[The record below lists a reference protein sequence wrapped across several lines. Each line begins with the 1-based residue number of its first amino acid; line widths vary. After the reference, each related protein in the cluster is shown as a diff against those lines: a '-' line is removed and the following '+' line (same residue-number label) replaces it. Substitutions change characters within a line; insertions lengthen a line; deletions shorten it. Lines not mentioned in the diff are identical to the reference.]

1 MTSKWES
8 DHEVD
13 EEHWKLVLENILTL
27 QSKEQHK
34 DTTRTFETM
43 KVMLKQKY
51 PAKVL
56 NKVMKQIRG
65 MAETTHFRA
74 FVCAVQGMYKCQ
86 LGHGVSN
93 LLDVKKQGFWSTSL
107 KAFSHQRR
115 AKPFNTLRS
124 KADSFEKSHF

>member
-8 DHEVD
+8 DDEVD
-13 EEHWKLVLENILTL
+13 EDHWKLVLENILTL

-34 DTTRTFETM
+34 DTIRTFETM

-74 FVCAVQGMYKCQ
+74 FVCAVQGMYSLVAVGSSGILKGKQ
-86 LGHGVSN
+86 KLGVTFNSDKQ
-93 LLDVKKQGFWSTSL
+93 DVIDFKKFSKL
-107 KAFSHQRR
+107 KMCR
-115 AKPFNTLRS
+115 ASEANS
-124 KADSFEKSHF
+124 

>member
-1 MTSKWES
+1 MEILNVWILGENRLKSKWEN
-8 DHEVD
+8 DDETD
-13 EEHWKLVLENILTL
+13 EEHWNTCLSNVLSL

-34 DTTRTFETM
+34 ETTKTFETL

-74 FVCAVQGMYKCQ
+74 FVCAVQGK
-86 LGHGVSN
+86 
-93 LLDVKKQGFWSTSL
+93 VKMI
-107 KAFSHQRR
+107 
-115 AKPFNTLRS
+115 
-124 KADSFEKSHF
+124 

>member
-8 DHEVD
+8 DDEID

-34 DTTRTFETM
+34 DTTKTFETM

-74 FVCAVQGMYKCQ
+74 FVCAVQGMYFFKEDLSRCFI
-86 LGHGVSN
+86 N
-93 LLDVKKQGFWSTSL
+93 KKTSL
-107 KAFSHQRR
+107 KIEFLY
-115 AKPFNTLRS
+115 F
-124 KADSFEKSHF
+124 

>member
-1 MTSKWES
+1 LKSKWEN
-8 DHEVD
+8 DDETD
-13 EEHWKLVLENILTL
+13 EEHWNTCLTNILTL

-34 DTTRTFETM
+34 ETTKTFETI

-74 FVCAVQGMYKCQ
+74 FVCAVQGIYFLKRTF
-86 LGHGVSN
+86 H
-93 LLDVKKQGFWSTSL
+93 DVFK
-107 KAFSHQRR
+107 
-115 AKPFNTLRS
+115 
-124 KADSFEKSHF
+124 